1 MSAFK
6 DQKNEVV
13 THIPSKYVEEMAT
26 RSKVVRIM
34 Q

>member
-13 THIPSKYVEEMAT
+13 THIPSKYMEEMAT
-26 RSKVVRIM
+26 WNKVVRII